1 MPESGTEV
9 PVGTIPTNTNND
21 LSAIV
26 VALLKGVL
34 YKEDDGLLWNSLIKL
49 RPRVCDYVTVLNL
62 ELFLDEAEGYAF
74 LRSRLEDGDGEKSTA
89 PRLVARRSLSFPVS
103 LILALLRK
111 KLAEFD
117 AGGGDTRLILSRTE
131 IIDLVRVFLPDG
143 SNEVKLVSQID
154 THINKIVDL
163 GFLRRLKSQSTKRE
177 DTFDVCRILK
187 SFVDAQ
193 WLSDFDQ
200 RLAQYQSHAGSARG
214 EAANE

>member
-1 MPESGTEV
+1 VLESETEV
-9 PVGTIPTNTNND
+9 VMTSTVRTPD
-21 LSAIV
+21 LSAV
-26 VALLKGVL
+26 VVVLLKGVL
-34 YKEDDGLLWNSLIKL
+34 YKEDDSTLWNSLLKL
-49 RPRVCDYVTVLNL
+49 RPKVCDYIAVLNL
-62 ELFLDEAEGYAF
+62 DLFLDEAEGYAF
-74 LRSRLEDGDGEKSTA
+74 LRSRPDDEDGEKSTA

-103 LILALLRK
+103 LILSLLRK

-117 AGGGDTRLILSRTE
+117 ASGGDTRLILSRTE

-200 RLAQYQSHAGSARG
+200 RLAQYQSHISGTPT